1 VGVGLKGQLW
11 SRRTQSLSP
20 ALLFVD
26 GANARDPEFVNG
38 DPETVVKFPLV
49 GSYHLAVTG
58 PVNFDMLTVI
68 VPNDDGSG

>member
-1 VGVGLKGQLW
+1 M
-11 SRRTQSLSP
+11 SP

-26 GANARDPEFVNG
+26 GANVWDPEFVNG
-38 DPETVVKFPLV
+38 DPETVVKAPSV

-58 PVNFDMLTVI
+58 PVNFDVLTVI